1 VSFRL
6 GGADGVSVEAGKWAW
21 ALRELGFATSTVAG
35 SGPVTRLVPGLG
47 LAPDMTPAGP
57 LDCAS
62 LAAAVAD
69 ADLVVV
75 ENVCSLPLHPEA
87 AHTLATLLRG
97 RRTILHHHDLPWQ
110 RPRWAASPPPPDDDA
125 WLHVTINGLSRRQLA
140 ERGISATTI
149 YNAFDT
155 NPPAGDRDATR
166 DALGVSADD
175 RVVVQPTRA
184 IARKNV
190 ARGLAL
196 AEALGAVYWL
206 TGPTEEGY
214 GPELD
219 RLLDR
224 AAVPV
229 RRGPAGPMGST
240 SAIEHA
246 YAACDVVAFPSLWEG
261 FGNPP
266 IEASLHRRPVAIGP
280 YPVAGELL
288 DFGFRWFDAVD
299 PQPLLTWLAS
309 PDEALLD
316 HNEKIAATHFA
327 LDQLPGR
334 LARLFADAGWTPW

>member
-1 VSFRL
+1 MSFRL

-21 ALRELGFATSTVAG
+21 ALGELGFDVSTVAG
-35 SGPVTRLVPGLG
+35 SGPVTRVVPGLG
-47 LAPDMTPAGP
+47 LAPDMTPAGAV
-57 LDCAS
+57 DRSC
-62 LAAAVAD
+62 LADALSD

-75 ENVCSLPLHPEA
+75 ENVCSLPLHREA
-87 AHTLATLLRG
+87 AHILADLLRG
-97 RRTILHHHDLPWQ
+97 RRAVLHHHDLPWQ

-140 ERGISATTI
+140 EHGIAATTI

-155 NPPAGDRDATR
+155 HPPTGDRDATR
-166 DALGVSADD
+166 SALGLSADD
-175 RVVVQPTRA
+175 LLVVQPTRA
-184 IARKNV
+184 IARKNI
-190 ARGLAL
+190 AGGLAL
-196 AEALGAVYWL
+196 AEALGAVFWL

-229 RRGPAGPMGST
+229 WRGPTGPMTST
-240 SAIEHA
+240 AAIEHA
-246 YAACDVVAFPSLWEG
+246 YAASDVVAFPSVWEG

-280 YPVAGELL
+280 YPVARELRE
-288 DFGFRWFDAVD
+288 FGFRWFDAAD
-299 PQPLLTWLAS
+299 PQPLLAWLAS
-309 PDEALLD
+309 PDQALLD
-316 HNEKIAATHFA
+316 HNEKITTTHFA

-334 LARLFADAGWTPW
+334 LARLFADAGWAW